1 MKDGWYND
9 QYFALAESQQE
20 AMLLTA
26 EYGISESL
34 PIYFFVGLVGWDD
47 FILTNEDGSYYKVST
62 VPLKNEELEPY
73 QFYSENIRMEA
84 DPRFNGKVKW
94 YITPLIFGGS
104 PTDPKNMTWISYSE
118 HTQFVRWWNA
128 KYQELMAK
136 NA

>member
-9 QYFALAESQQE
+9 EYFALAESQQE
-20 AMLLTA
+20 AILLTA

-34 PIYFFVGLVGWDD
+34 PGYFFVGLVGWDD
-47 FILTNEDGSYYKVST
+47 FILTNEDGSYFKVPT
-62 VPLKNEELEPY
+62 VPLIYEELEPY
-73 QFYSENIRMEA
+73 QFHAENIRMEV

-104 PTDPKNMTWISYSE
+104 PTDQKNMTWISYSE
-118 HTQFVRWWNA
+118 HAQFVRWWNS
-128 KYQELMAK
+128 KYQELKAK